1 MAARTSEM
9 NTSFSFLQI
18 RMVLLR
24 AVPDVSHRH
33 FTTEPLPHV
42 ITGKAPGSGSVD
54 HLVRSQS
61 CWWDIPHFGTLG
73 ESIATLARGTSGAAF
88 NQLGLKGSLAAINS
102 LTAKSVILFDAVAEV
117 PSNGVR

>member
-1 MAARTSEM
+1 MAAPTSEM

-42 ITGKAPGSGSVD
+42 ITGKGPWFWLRRPLGKEPIL
-54 HLVRSQS
+54 LVGHPKFRNSWRKY
-61 CWWDIPHFGTLG
+61 CYPW
-73 ESIATLARGTSGAAF
+73 
-88 NQLGLKGSLAAINS
+88 LAAQAARHSIGW
-102 LTAKSVILFDAVAEV
+102 V
-117 PSNGVR
+117 